1 MRKSTAT
8 AIVARRLRVPD
19 GRAEHLVQRASEAQ
33 LLPTASGSN
42 VPDLGPHEIANV
54 FLAVAVDRGLGSVG
68 RTVSEFANLPGDNGA
83 TFGDALAVLFSNG
96 PALQRAVTGSMVIRL
111 EPPSVSLTLGG
122 IHARYG
128 PEPPA
133 DTAAHHVVVPGR
145 TLAAIGL
152 ELGGRSSTEADA
164 IVALA
169 CASRS
174 LDLAAAFSPMETQ

>member
-68 RTVSEFANLPGDNGA
+68 RTVSEFANLTGENGA

-111 EPPSVSLTLGG
+111 EPPSVSLTSPVLIPRKPRSRASSPSRAQSSKSRNGG
-122 IHARYG
+122 FSIS
-128 PEPPA
+128 
-133 DTAAHHVVVPGR
+133 TALR
-145 TLAAIGL
+145 T
-152 ELGGRSSTEADA
+152 R
-164 IVALA
+164 
-169 CASRS
+169 
-174 LDLAAAFSPMETQ
+174 